1 MATFYISAVSR
12 ALRSVQRV
20 DLNYVIA
27 AAVRTGDSLAEV
39 RGHRLWISEGE
50 LGRPLAQSR
59 SRPRGLAVATSPRA
73 SGGFHHP
80 WSDHVPGCAL
90 EGLSQRHASTRGS
103 LADTPAN
110 KRLVGGSRP

>member
-59 SRPRGLAVATSPRA
+59 SRLCGLAVAAIPT
-73 SGGFHHP
+73 HP
-80 WSDHVPGCAL
+80 V
-90 EGLSQRHASTRGS
+90 
-103 LADTPAN
+103 
-110 KRLVGGSRP
+110 V